1 MALVNVN
8 ILTEKII
15 ANPDY
20 LLQILEALGFDNIRD
35 RGKYFQFPNK
45 DGDNQ
50 TAISILKDT
59 LTYNNYTRNDK
70 GNLITL
76 VMKEKC
82 LEFPQALK
90 WISKTLGLSGVSSNI
105 KIKKPFGGFYTGL
118 IPDENDMDSNI
129 KTYPESILGD
139 DLHKYSILWYDDGVN
154 FEVQEKFNLGY
165 NLETNSILIPI
176 YNTSGELVGCK
187 ARKNDSK
194 CESSERWWAYLPF
207 PKTQV
212 VYGYHWNYK
221 KIIEKDMCFVTE
233 SEKSVMQCH
242 SYDCH
247 LALATLGH
255 DISPSQAKIIKSLKT
270 SKIIISYDEGIEEE
284 ELKRQAEKLVIDTHI
299 FKNKVGYIYDKNH
312 KYLKEGSKDSPS
324 DHGGEIFKK
333 LVKECVV
340 WIN

>member
-20 LLQILEALGFDNIRD
+20 LEKILEALGFDNIRD
-35 RGKYFQFPNK
+35 RGSYFQFPNK

-59 LTYNNYTRNDK
+59 LVYNNYTRNDK

-76 VMKEKC
+76 VMKEEG
-82 LEFPQALK
+82 LEFPEALK
-90 WISKTLGLSGVSSNI
+90 WISKTLGLSGVSANV
-105 KIKKPFGGFYTGL
+105 KIKKPFGGFYTSL
-118 IPDENDMDSNI
+118 IADENDTDSSI
-129 KTYPESILGD
+129 KTYPESMLGN
-139 DLHKYSILWYDDGVN
+139 DLHKFNMMFFNDGVD
-154 FEVQEKFNLGY
+154 FESQSYFNLGY

-187 ARKNDSK
+187 ARRNDTK
-194 CESSERWWAYLPF
+194 CDSSERWWAFLPF

-212 VYGYHWNYK
+212 VYGYHWNYQ
-221 KIIEKDMCFVTE
+221 KIIEKDMCIITE
-233 SEKSVMQCH
+233 AEKSVMQCR
-242 SYDCH
+242 SYNCH
-247 LALATLGH
+247 LALATLNY

-270 SKIIISYDEGIEEE
+270 SKIILAYDEGLEEE
-284 ELKRQAEKLVIDTHI
+284 KLRSQAEKLIIDTHI
-299 FKNKVGYIYDKNH
+299 FKNRVGYIYDKDH
-312 KYLKEGSKDSPS
+312 KYLKENSKDSPS
-324 DHGGEIFKK
+324 DNGKDIFNK
-333 LVKECVV
+333 LLKECVV

>member
-20 LLQILEALGFDNIRD
+20 LMKILEELGFDNIRD
-35 RGKYFQFPNK
+35 RGSYFQFPNK

-59 LTYNNYTRNDK
+59 LVYNNYTRNDK

-76 VMKEKC
+76 VMKEKN
-82 LEFPQALK
+82 LEFPDALK
-90 WISKTLGLSGVSSNI
+90 WISKTLGLSGVSTNT
-105 KIKKPFGGFYTGL
+105 KIRKPFGGFYTSL
-118 IPDENDMDSNI
+118 IASESDTDSNI
-129 KTYPESILGD
+129 KTYPESILGE
-139 DLHKYSILWYDDGVN
+139 DLYKYNVLWHQDGVD
-154 FEVQEKFNLGY
+154 FDTQKSFKLGY

-194 CESSERWWAYLPF
+194 CELTERWWAYIPF
-207 PKTQV
+207 PKTQI

-221 KIIEKDMCFVTE
+221 KIIEKDMCIILE
-233 SEKSVMQCH
+233 AEKSVQQCH
-242 SYDCH
+242 SFGCN
-247 LALATLGH
+247 LALSTFGH
-255 DISPSQAKIIKSLKT
+255 NISPVQARIIKSLKT
-270 SKIIISYDEGIEEE
+270 KKIILAYDENLSEEE
-284 ELKRQAEKLVIDTHI
+284 IRKEAEKLIIDTKI
-299 FKNKVGYIYDKNH
+299 LKNKVGYIYDKNH
-312 KYLKEGSKDSPS
+312 KYLKKGSKDSPS
-324 DHGGEIFKK
+324 DHGEETFKK
-333 LVKECVV
+333 LLKECVV